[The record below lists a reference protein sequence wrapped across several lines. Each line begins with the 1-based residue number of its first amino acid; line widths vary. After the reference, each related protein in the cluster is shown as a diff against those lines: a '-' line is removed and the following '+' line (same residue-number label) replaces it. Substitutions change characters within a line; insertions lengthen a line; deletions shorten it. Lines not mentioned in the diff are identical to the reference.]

1 MIILVAIFCVHYVVV
16 FFVCYVFQ
24 SKLLLHFVTDTQD
37 VYLYTYV
44 HSHSY
49 THKHTD
55 TDMAY
60 KHSHT
65 RLHNFY
71 ANYCV
76 IFNTFLFCFIYL
88 YVCVVLSLSFFKLL
102 PLFLAQHVVHQNMV
116 RCHDFT
122 LPHLYLRLSAQHN
135 LTSASGF
142 YSK

>member
-1 MIILVAIFCVHYVVV
+1 MITLVAIFCVHYVVV
-16 FFVCYVFQ
+16 FFVLLCLSIQIAFAFCYR
-24 SKLLLHFVTDTQD
+24 HTRC
-37 VYLYTYV
+37 YLYTYV

-49 THKHTD
+49 THKHTY

-71 ANYCV
+71 ANCCV

-135 LTSASGF
+135 LTSVSGF